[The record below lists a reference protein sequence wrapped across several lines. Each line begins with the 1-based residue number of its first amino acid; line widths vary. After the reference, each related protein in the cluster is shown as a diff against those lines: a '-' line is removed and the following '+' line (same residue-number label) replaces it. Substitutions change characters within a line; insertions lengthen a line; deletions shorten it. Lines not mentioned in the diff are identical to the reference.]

1 MSSAKSAPATPQD
14 HQTVTARGRYVSLVA
29 SLIVLIALV
38 DQLTKVLMLHLLADG
53 NIIYV
58 IGDWFRFRLLFN
70 PGAAFSFGT
79 GATWIFTCIQLAFV
93 IGISWYA
100 PRIQDRWTAVGLGL
114 VAGGAAGNLIDRLF
128 REPGFFVG
136 HVVDFI
142 SIGNFAV
149 FNIADSAITCGV
161 IIYICGVFIQEYRH
175 KSQAA
180 TVATTDTS
188 DATKVEQAANTNAQT
203 SVTKEEPY
211 A

>member
-1 MSSAKSAPATPQD
+1 M
-14 HQTVTARGRYVSLVA
+14 VA
-29 SLIVLIALV
+29 SLIVVIALV
-38 DQLTKVLMLHLLADG
+38 DQLIKFLMLDLLADG
-53 NIIYV
+53 NVIYV

-93 IGISWYA
+93 VGISWYS

-161 IIYICGVFIQEYRH
+161 IVYICSAFIQEYQH
-175 KSQAA
+175 KIQVDPDTA
-180 TVATTDTS
+180 TDTTEAERTVS
-188 DATKVEQAANTNAQT
+188 PSNQASA
-203 SVTKEEPY
+203 TKEEPH